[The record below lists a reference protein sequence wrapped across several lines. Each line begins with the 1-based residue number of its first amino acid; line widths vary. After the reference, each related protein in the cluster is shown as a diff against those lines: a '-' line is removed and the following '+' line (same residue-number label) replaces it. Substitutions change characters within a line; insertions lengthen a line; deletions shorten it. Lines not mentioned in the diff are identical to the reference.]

1 MTMAKRRRGAA
12 ERPKRTDRRS
22 TGRSQEED
30 DDEGFALV
38 EDDDDSSDEAVE
50 LPPQPKRRRSKEGR
64 KKREGRSKE
73 GERPKEGERSKKK
86 RRSKK
91 RDFLP
96 PAGEPPPRDPTTR
109 EVRQIV
115 GSLRQQCSHCGYR
128 RVCAFAPVKLQIERR
143 RDRKLRH
150 RALPLLKKG
159 LEDLAQVE
167 GDWEG
172 ALVGMLAASEKDA
185 LLAGCLLSEHHRKKP
200 HRVLELIEYA
210 AERCDVDELKA
221 EVATGSTSRESGA
234 LQPGPGLDPDRL
246 LRNMFRG
253 QLLRMISFFSDA
265 DVLAGMQELL
275 VLDADEEGRLVQ
287 AEAVAVLSLLIGRQM
302 DPNRW
307 VKSLAKDAA
316 GPFQATFAYRAPD
329 HGGLDLFF
337 PYRRGKRRSYLYYRR
352 GPDGSE
358 RLSSVDKVR
367 IDSLLNR
374 IFLVFEGDAAKTHRV
389 FKELCRHINVR
400 AGEYNANHVL
410 EGFQRLDRDDLLL
423 LGVYAPALARA
434 VGHFLGLDGYHLL
447 IKFLYEL
454 RSESGRRGDRKVPA
468 HEKVVQE
475 RERWLDLVD
484 EIGADMVKDVFSV
497 LFRLNA
503 SYKRR
508 IYTTPTYL
516 KIGEVAYLLTAL
528 SGWNPKGL
536 QQELKQGRKALAFV
550 AYGLQPPG
558 RHSKARIGKI
568 RRAYE
573 RLLDVSG
580 ASDELT
586 RAMEQGMRYMGALH
600 GYNDFDDFEADAA
613 SSDWEPPEPDEAH
626 VPSQIQADDEDF
638 SEFADESMDESGEGD
653 WDAEA
658 SDDDEVLVVVDD
670 DQTNDDG
677 SLKSQ
682 RLPEQKK
689 RRR

>member
-22 TGRSQEED
+22 TGRSQD

-38 EDDDDSSDEAVE
+38 EDDDDSSDEGAE
-50 LPPQPKRRRSKEGR
+50 LPPEPKRRSKSKDRKKREGKGDDRERS
-64 KKREGRSKE
+64 KKREGRSK
-73 GERPKEGERSKKK
+73 K
-86 RRSKK
+86 RRSRK

-96 PAGEPPPRDPTTR
+96 PAGEPPRRDATTR

-115 GSLRQQCSHCGYR
+115 GHLRQQCSHCGYR

-159 LEDLAQVE
+159 LQDLSQVE
-167 GDWEG
+167 GDWEA
-172 ALVGMLAASEKDA
+172 ALVAMLAGSEKDA
-185 LLAGCLLSEHHRKKP
+185 LLAGCLLSELHRKKP
-200 HRVLELIEYA
+200 RKVLELVEYA
-210 AERCDVDELKA
+210 IERCDVDELKA

-234 LQPGPGLDPDRL
+234 LQPGEGLDPDRL

-253 QLLRMISFFSDA
+253 QLLRMISFFGDA
-265 DVLAGMQELL
+265 DVLAGLQELL

-367 IDSLLNR
+367 IDSLLHR

-434 VGHFLGLDGYHLL
+434 VGHFLGLEGYHHL

-454 RSESGRRGDRKVPA
+454 RSESGRRGDRRVAA

-475 RERWLDLVD
+475 RDRWFDLVED
-484 EIGADMVKDVFSV
+484 FGAEMIKDVFSV

-550 AYGLQPPG
+550 AFGLQPPG
-558 RHSKARIGKI
+558 RHSKGRVGKM

-600 GYNDFDDFEADAA
+600 GYNEFDDLEADAA
-613 SSDWEPPEPDEAH
+613 GSEWEPPEPRQAH

-638 SEFADESMDESGEGD
+638 SEYADESMDESGEGD
-653 WDAEA
+653 WDADA

-682 RLPEQKK
+682 RLPKEKK

>member
-1 MTMAKRRRGAA
+1 MIVTMAKRRRGAG

-22 TGRSQEED
+22 TGRSQDD

-38 EDDDDSSDEAVE
+38 DDDDDSSDEGVE
-50 LPPQPKRRRSKEGR
+50 LPPEPRRRSKGR
-64 KKREGRSKE
+64 SKERSKKKREGRSKGE
-73 GERPKEGERSKKK
+73 GEKK
-86 RRSKK
+86 RRRSRK

-96 PAGEPPPRDPTTR
+96 PAGEPPRRDATTQK
-109 EVRQIV
+109 VRQVV
-115 GSLRQQCSHCGYR
+115 GHLRQQCSHCGYR

-159 LEDLAQVE
+159 LEDLKQIE

-172 ALVGMLAASEKDA
+172 ALVGMLAGSEKDA
-185 LLAGCLLSEHHRKKP
+185 LLAGCLISELHRKRP
-200 HRVLELIEYA
+200 HKVLELVEYA

-234 LQPGPGLDPDRL
+234 LQPGEGLDPDRL

-253 QLLRMISFFSDA
+253 QLLRMISFFGDSE
-265 DVLAGMQELL
+265 VLAGMQELL

-367 IDSLLNR
+367 IDSLLHR

-434 VGHFLGLDGYHLL
+434 VGHFLGLEGYHHL

-454 RSESGRRGDRKVPA
+454 RSESGRRGDRRVAA

-475 RERWLDLVD
+475 RDRWFDLVED
-484 EIGADMVKDVFSV
+484 FGAEMIKDVFSV

-550 AYGLQPPG
+550 AFGLQPPG
-558 RHSKARIGKI
+558 RHSKGRVGKM

-600 GYNDFDDFEADAA
+600 GYNEFDDLEADAA
-613 SSDWEPPEPDEAH
+613 GSEWEPPEPRQAH

-638 SEFADESMDESGEGD
+638 SEFADESMDESGEGGD

-682 RLPEQKK
+682 RLPKEKK

>member
-1 MTMAKRRRGAA
+1 MTMAKRRRGAG

-22 TGRSQEED
+22 KRRSSDGGGD

-38 EDDDDSSDEAVE
+38 DDGFALVDDDDDEPAPKSRRKRKSE
-50 LPPQPKRRRSKEGR
+50 GEERSKRRR
-64 KKREGRSKE
+64 KKGRSPE
-73 GERPKEGERSKKK
+73 Y
-86 RRSKK
+86 
-91 RDFLP
+91 LP
-96 PAGEPPPRDPTTR
+96 PAGEPPRRDPTTR
-109 EVRQIV
+109 QVRQIV
-115 GSLRQQCSHCGYR
+115 GRLRQECSLCGYR

-159 LEDLAQVE
+159 LKELSEVE
-167 GDWEG
+167 GDWES
-172 ALVGMLAASEKDA
+172 ALVAMLAGSEKDA
-185 LLAGCLLSEHHRKKP
+185 LLAGCLISELHRKKP
-200 HRVLELIEYA
+200 KRVLELMDYA
-210 AERCDVDELKA
+210 AERCRVDDLKA
-221 EVATGSTSRESGA
+221 EVGEATHSRESGA
-234 LQPGPGLDPDRL
+234 LQPGDGIDPDRL
-246 LRNMFRG
+246 LRQMFRG
-253 QLLRMISFFSDA
+253 QLLRMISFFADA
-265 DVLAGMQELL
+265 DVLSGMQELL

-302 DPNRW
+302 NPNRW
-307 VKSLAKDAA
+307 VKGLAKDAA
-316 GPFQATFAYRAPD
+316 GPFRATFAYRAPD

-367 IDSLLNR
+367 IDSLLHR
-374 IFLVFEGDAAKTHRV
+374 IFLVFEGDASKTHRV

-434 VGHFLGLDGYHLL
+434 VGHFLGIEGYHKL

-454 RSESGRRGDRKVPA
+454 RSESGRRGDRKVAA

-484 EIGADMVKDVFSV
+484 EIGADMVKNVFSV
-497 LFRLNA
+497 LFRLNS

-558 RHSKARIGKI
+558 RHSKARVGKI

-573 RLLDVSG
+573 RLLDVSSVG
-580 ASDELT
+580 DELQ
-586 RAMEQGMRYMGALH
+586 RAFEQGMRYMGALH
-600 GYNDFDDFEADAA
+600 GYNDFDGLEAAA
-613 SSDWEPPEPDEAH
+613 AGSDWEPPEAREAH
-626 VPSQIQADDEDF
+626 VPSQIEAADEDF
-638 SEFADESMDESGEGD
+638 SEFADESMDDSAED
-653 WDAEA
+653 WDPEA
-658 SDDDEVLVVVDD
+658 SDDDEMLIVVDD

-677 SLKSQ
+677 SLRSQ
-682 RLPEQKK
+682 RLPN
-689 RRR
+689 RRDD